1 MRISIVGI
9 TFMPVQVTKKEKETS
24 QNLGHRF
31 TKTVRQSGV
40 LLQIRKTKFFKR
52 AKSSLVRKRSA
63 LRMVERKAE
72 KIKADKLA
80 KPK

>member
-1 MRISIVGI
+1 MAL
-9 TFMPVQVTKKEKETS
+9 QVVKKEKETS
-24 QNLGHRF
+24 QNLVHRF

-40 LLQIRKTKFFKR
+40 LLQVRKGQFHKR
-52 AKSSLVRKRSA
+52 AKSALAKKRSA
-63 LRMVERKAE
+63 LRKVKSRLA